1 MQPTEETY
9 GELQTAFDHF
19 NAVLFGNQLPG
30 CLITLQ
36 RDSRS
41 DGYFVPERFVNAQG
55 EKTDEIALNPM
66 FFAVVA
72 PARVMQSMCH
82 NMVHLWQAHY
92 GTPGRRRY
100 HNKEWAGMMESIG
113 LMPSDT
119 GEEGGRKVGEKMR
132 DYVIPGR
139 AFEEACNELLT
150 ADFTI
155 TWKDRFPDKEQ
166 LENVVAG
173 DVEGIEPNELAA
185 MGIEMDAPEQKSN
198 RDKYTCPECKIN
210 AWGKPGLSL
219 ICGNCQAPLV
229 VLDLVEPDAEPA

>member
-9 GELQTAFDHF
+9 GELQAAFDHF
-19 NAVLFGNQLPG
+19 NATLFDNQLPG

-55 EKTDEIALNPM
+55 EKTDEIALNPT
-66 FFAVVA
+66 FFAVVQ
-72 PARVMQSMCH
+72 PARVMQTMVH

-100 HNKEWAGMMESIG
+100 HNKEWSEMMEGVG

-119 GEEGGRKVGEKMR
+119 GEEGGRRVGEKMA
-132 DYVIPGR
+132 DYVIPGGR
-139 AFEEACNELLT
+139 FEEACDALLT
-150 ADFTI
+150 SAFTI
-155 TWKDRFPDKEQ
+155 TWRDRFPDKEQ
-166 LENVVAG
+166 LDSVVAG
-173 DVEGIEPNELAA
+173 EVEGIEPAELEA
-185 MGIEMDAPEQKSN
+185 MGVELEQPESRSN
-198 RDKYTCPECKIN
+198 RDKYTCPECHIN

-219 ICGNCQAPLV
+219 ICGTCQRPLEV
-229 VLDLVEPDAEPA
+229 FGEVGDDDGAA